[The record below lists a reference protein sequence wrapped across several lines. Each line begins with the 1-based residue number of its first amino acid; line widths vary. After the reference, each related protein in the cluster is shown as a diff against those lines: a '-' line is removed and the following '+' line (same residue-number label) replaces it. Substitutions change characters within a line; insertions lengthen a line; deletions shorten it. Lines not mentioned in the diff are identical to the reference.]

1 MKTAVFSMLLASA
14 SAFAPSSTSS
24 QRAGSVSLNAEEM
37 SKAIPFLV
45 RPEKLDGSM
54 PGDMGFDPMRL
65 SDIQTDLKYARWAEI
80 KHGRIC
86 MLAVVGTLVQQSG
99 IHWPG
104 AAYTNT
110 DIFGA
115 PASVGFGANVQ
126 IFLGMAAAELATFN
140 MHYGEGE
147 PGDLGLDYG
156 LLKNM
161 TPEQVFWRKE
171 QEIVH
176 CRLAMIAWTGLMV
189 QTLIDGPVL
198 PL

>member
-1 MKTAVFSMLLASA
+1 MKSFVFPLIFAVA
-14 SAFAPSSTSS
+14 SAFSPFSTKSP
-24 QRAGSVSLNAEEM
+24 RAASVSLNAEEM

-65 SDIQTDLKYARWAEI
+65 SDIQADLKYARWAEL

-86 MLAVVGTLVQQSG
+86 MLAVVGSLVQQAG
-99 IHWPG
+99 VHFPG
-104 AAYTNT
+104 EAYTNP

-115 PASVGFGANVQ
+115 PATVGFGVNVQ

-147 PGDLGLDYG
+147 PGDFGLDLG

-161 TPEQVFWRKE
+161 TPEQKFWRQE
-171 QEIVH
+171 SEIVH
-176 CRLAMIAWTGLMV
+176 CRLAMIAFLGLMV
-189 QTLIDGPVL
+189 QTLLIGPIF
-198 PL
+198 